1 MVRRDRERAQV
12 ALIGLTLLLAVL
24 FCTRANAVVSTTG
37 VAVSYAGDAT
47 TAIFAYP
54 DYLFQASD
62 LVVTTTV
69 AGVSTGYTLSALPG
83 FTFTGTADVFGAF
96 PGGGNV
102 KFVDGSGNP
111 APPAMGAVILITRQ
125 TQKTQLAAF
134 VDNNPMPATVI
145 EHAYDKLTLM
155 AQEQSLF
162 LGVSAGSPVAPGGTN
177 SAACAAGQWEEN
189 SAPVAGGNFG
199 WLCTTPGIAGSA
211 VWSPF
216 GLVSQ

>member
-1 MVRRDRERAQV
+1 MGRRDREARI
-12 ALIGLTLLLAVL
+12 ALIGLALLLVVL
-24 FCTRANAVVSTTG
+24 YCTRANAVVSTTG

-47 TAIFAYP
+47 NSIFSYP

-69 AGVSTGYTLSALPG
+69 AGVSTGYTLGALPG
-83 FTFTGTADVFGAF
+83 FTFTGTADIFGAF
-96 PGGGNV
+96 PAGGNV
-102 KFVDGSGNP
+102 KFVDGSGNA
-111 APPAMGAVILITRQ
+111 APPAVGAAVLITRQ

-162 LGVSAGSPVAPGGTN
+162 LGVSAGSPVAPGGSS
-177 SAACAAGQWEEN
+177 SAACTAGQWEEN

-199 WLCTTPGIAGSA
+199 WLCTTAGIAGAA
-211 VWSPF
+211 VWSAF